1 MSGVDT
7 LTRAYVDALPADS
20 GTRITDTRKTTPG
33 LRLLERYAGRAGGGR
48 NHRDNLG
55 SAILIKDN
63 HIAACGGVAK
73 AIGRAR
79 DRAPHTCR
87 IECEVDTLAQLDE
100 ALAAKADIILLDN
113 MDTAMVVEAVKRT

>member
-33 LRLLERYAGRAGGGR
+33 LRLLERYAVRAGGGR

-55 SAILIKDN
+55 SAVLIKDN
-63 HIAACGGVAK
+63 HIAACGGVAE
-73 AIGRAR
+73 AIVRGRAH
-79 DRAPHTCR
+79 APHTCKS
-87 IECEVDTLAQLDE
+87 EWVGDTLAPLD
-100 ALAAKADIILLDN
+100 
-113 MDTAMVVEAVKRT
+113 